1 MDKQTM
7 VAEIRLLA
15 PKLTESDVEAL
26 LGLESAD
33 LRTIL
38 DDYKLAG
45 KLNDSDIDRIYAFLK
60 DLKPLADF
68 IVGIV
73 KLFS

>member
-15 PKLTESDVEAL
+15 PKLTETDVEAL

-33 LRTIL
+33 LRTVL
-38 DDYKLAG
+38 DDYKLAD